1 MRAASCTV
9 KSDRGTAP
17 NGMLSD
23 GESYGDDDEG
33 ALSSPMTS
41 RREGEGGCR
50 GGEKEWYVILDELR

>member
-1 MRAASCTV
+1 
-9 KSDRGTAP
+9 
-17 NGMLSD
+17 MLSD